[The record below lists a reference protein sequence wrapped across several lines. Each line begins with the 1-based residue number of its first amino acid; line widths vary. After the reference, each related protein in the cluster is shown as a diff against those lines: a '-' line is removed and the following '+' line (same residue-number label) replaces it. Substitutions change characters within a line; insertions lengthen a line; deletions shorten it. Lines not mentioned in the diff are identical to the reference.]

1 MFFKLFLKRCDILR
15 TVGIIAEFNPLH
27 NGHRFLLQEAKKRG
41 AAVCVISG
49 NFVQRGD
56 TALIEK
62 RKRAACALANGADL
76 VLELPV
82 CWSMSTSQNFA
93 LGGVSVLSAA
103 GCDGILFGSE
113 SGDISALEK
122 TADILS
128 TKRFSKELLRAL
140 DSGITFAAARETA
153 AFNCGADSELLSAPN
168 NNLGL
173 EYISAAKRLGIDIE
187 FDTVKRKG
195 TAHDSEETVGNFASA
210 SFIRSNIND
219 AGLISRYLPEQTV
232 KYLSTDSVSDIRRA
246 ERAILAILRLKTAE
260 DFAALP
266 DLSEGIENKL
276 LFAARNACSLDE
288 LYNIIK
294 SKRYTLARIRRL
306 VLSAAIGIDNGFFMK
321 RPPYAR
327 VLGFNKTGEKLIK
340 EHSGNSDIP
349 LVLRAGDISAL
360 GGGAK
365 KVFDIECR
373 ATDLYGLT
381 LKKPLKCGLEYTS
394 KLIKT
399 E

>member
-27 NGHRFLLQEAKKRG
+27 NGHRFLLHEARKRG
-41 AAVCVISG
+41 SVVCVISG

-62 RKRAACALANGADL
+62 RRRAACALENGADL

-93 LGGVSVLSAA
+93 MGGVSVLSAA

-113 SGDISALEK
+113 CGDISVLEK
-122 TADILS
+122 TAEILNS
-128 TKRFSKELLRAL
+128 KRFSKELSKAL
-140 DSGITFAAARETA
+140 DGGITFAAAREIA
-153 AFNCGADSELLSAPN
+153 AHRCGSESEILSAPN
-168 NNLGL
+168 NNLGI

-187 FDTVKRKG
+187 FDTVKRQG
-195 TAHDSEETVGNFASA
+195 TVHDSDETDGNYASA

-219 AGLISRYLPEQTV
+219 RRLISHYLPEQTV
-232 KYLSTDSVSDIRRA
+232 KYLDDDCISDIKRS
-246 ERAILAILRLKTAE
+246 ERAILALLRLKSAE
-260 DFAALP
+260 DFANLP

-276 LFAARNACSLDE
+276 FSASRSACSLDE

-294 SKRYTLARIRRL
+294 VKRYTLARIRRL
-306 VLSAAIGIDNGFFMK
+306 VLSAAIGIDNTFFMK

-327 VLGFNKTGEKLIK
+327 VLGFNKTGEEIIK
-340 EHSGNSDIP
+340 RNSANSDIP

-360 GGGAK
+360 GDGAK
-365 KVFDIECR
+365 KVFDTECR

-381 LKKPLKCGLEYTS
+381 LKKPLKCGIEYTS